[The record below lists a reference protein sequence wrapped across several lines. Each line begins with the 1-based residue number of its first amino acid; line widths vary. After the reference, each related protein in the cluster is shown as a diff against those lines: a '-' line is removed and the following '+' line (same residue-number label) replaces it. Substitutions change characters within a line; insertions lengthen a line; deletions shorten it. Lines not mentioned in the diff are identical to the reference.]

1 MMATIIKYI
10 GITKFYIGVKNLN
23 NHKLRQK
30 LKVLYF
36 IIIANLLLFII
47 NYNYETNK
55 FYTIEEMNQFR
66 WQKFMSEE
74 EYNQLEDGMSYME
87 VVKIVKGRG
96 DQLTENTF
104 GWKDEILLTQSYL
117 ITFEDNGLVS
127 KQIYNQKKQ
136 Y

>member
-1 MMATIIKYI
+1 MATIIKYI

-36 IIIANLLLFII
+36 IIIANLLLFVI

-74 EYNQLEDGMSYME
+74 EYNQLENGMSYME

-104 GWKDEILLTQSYL
+104 VWKDEILLTQSYL

>member
-1 MMATIIKYI
+1 MK
-10 GITKFYIGVKNLN
+10 

-55 FYTIEEMNQFR
+55 FYSIEEMNQFR
-66 WQKFMSEE
+66 WQKFMSEA

-104 GWKDEILLTQSYL
+104 VWKDEILLTQSYL

>member
-104 GWKDEILLTQSYL
+104 VWKDEILLTQSYL

>member
-104 GWKDEILLTQSYL
+104 VWKDEILLTQCYL